1 MGSGSFQDHDILGA
15 IMEVLRCI
23 HCGNEGEGFVAHKS
37 TCVTP
42 GHDEDYTKVKSTSV
56 PKQAQPEKS
65 STKTTKK
72 SKGRK

>member
-1 MGSGSFQDHDILGA
+1 MGSGCFQDHVILGV

-56 PKQAQPEKS
+56 PKTEAKPEKS
-65 STKTTKK
+65 STKTKTK
-72 SKGRK
+72 KGRK